1 MLRVVDRSKLSRKFG
16 SETFMD
22 CHFSPEA
29 EELPSEET
37 LTESAL
43 RFAEEEEEDDDD
55 DDDNR
60 FVTRLAFKTVDCI
73 ANILNQRYKN
83 MQRERE
89 RRSKDLVRVCV

>member
-43 RFAEEEEEDDDD
+43 RFADEEEDEDDD

-73 ANILNQRYKN
+73 ANILNQRYKIC
-83 MQRERE
+83 RER
-89 RRSKDLVRVCV
+89 KRVCV